1 VEAASMSSSDGSRGG
16 NRIVGAFLLFVMA
29 VACATFWIGVPLAIL
44 WGLGEL
50 TDSGTTHFVAALVG
64 IPVAMAVFS
73 PLLFWLNGL
82 YLRVTGVLDRLV
94 EDEEEAD
101 WQRRVRGPLEP
112 MLVASFVVALV
123 ALCVWFFV
131 FAESPP
137 RIII

>member
-1 VEAASMSSSDGSRGG
+1 
-16 NRIVGAFLLFVMA
+16 
-29 VACATFWIGVPLAIL
+29 
-44 WGLGEL
+44 
-50 TDSGTTHFVAALVG
+50 
-64 IPVAMAVFS
+64 MAVFS